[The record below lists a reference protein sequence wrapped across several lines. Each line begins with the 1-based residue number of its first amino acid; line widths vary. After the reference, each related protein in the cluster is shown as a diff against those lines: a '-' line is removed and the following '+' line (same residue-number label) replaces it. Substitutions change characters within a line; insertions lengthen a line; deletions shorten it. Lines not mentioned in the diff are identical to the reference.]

1 MTEADRERPI
11 YLDYQATTP
20 VDPRAAE
27 AMWPYFTQAFGNPHS
42 VHHSYGEEAESA
54 VETARAEVARLIG
67 AEPREIV
74 FTSGATESNN
84 TAIKGAAR
92 FHAAQ
97 GRRHVLTLA
106 TEHKCVLESAKALGR
121 EGFEVE
127 ILPVQPD
134 GRVDLDRLAAAIRD
148 DTAVVSVMAANN
160 EIGVL
165 QPIREIGALCR
176 DKRVL
181 FHTDAAQAV
190 GKVPLDVADAK
201 VDLLSLS
208 GHKLYGP
215 KGIGALYV
223 RRRPRARIQPLMDGG
238 GQERTLRSGTVP
250 APLVVGLGAAC
261 RLAEAEMAE
270 EAARLGDLRR
280 RLWDGLRAHVPDAY
294 VNGCWEARLP
304 GNLNVTVPGLDAESL
319 IAATPGV
326 AYSTASACSSSSVE
340 PSYVLSALGLGERD
354 AAASIRLGLGRM
366 TTTAEVDRAAEAIG
380 RTAARL
386 RTGGGQRAGTAAG
399 SRRSA
404 VREPDT
410 P

>member
-1 MTEADRERPI
+1 MTEAESERPI

-20 VDPRAAE
+20 VDPRVAE
-27 AMWPYFTQAFGNPHS
+27 AMWPYFTEAFGNPHS
-42 VHHSYGEEAESA
+42 VHHSYGQEAEQA
-54 VETARAEVARLIG
+54 VEAARAQVAELIG

-92 FHAAQ
+92 FHGADH
-97 GRRHVLTLA
+97 GTGGKRHVVTLA
-106 TEHKCVLESAKALGR
+106 TEHKCVLESARALER
-121 EGFEVE
+121 DGFEVE
-127 ILPVQPD
+127 ILPVAAD
-134 GRVDLDRLAAAIRD
+134 GRVDLDRLAAAIRE

-165 QPIREIGALCR
+165 QPIDEIGRLCR
-176 DKRVL
+176 EKRVL

-190 GKVPLDVADAK
+190 GKVPLDVGAAN

-223 RRRPRARIQPLMDGG
+223 RRRPRARITPLMDGG

-250 APLVVGLGAAC
+250 APLVVGLGEAC
-261 RLAEAEMAE
+261 RIAGLEMTAEAE
-270 EAARLGDLRR
+270 RLRALRQ
-280 RLWDGLRAHVPDAY
+280 RLWDGLRAHLPDAY
-294 VNGCWEARLP
+294 VNGCREARLP
-304 GNLNVTVPGLDAESL
+304 GNLNVTVPGLDAETL

-326 AYSTASACSSSSVE
+326 AYSTASACSSTSVE
-340 PSYVLSALGLGERD
+340 PSYVLSALGLSDRD
-354 AAASIRLGLGRM
+354 AAASIRLGLGR
-366 TTTAEVDRAAEAIG
+366 TTTEAEVDVAAEAIG

-386 RTGGGQRAGTAAG
+386 RAQGAGQLAGAAAG
-399 SRRSA
+399 
-404 VREPDT
+404 
-410 P
+410 

>member
-1 MTEADRERPI
+1 MTEADRDRPI

-20 VDPRAAE
+20 VDPRVAE

-42 VHHSYGEEAESA
+42 VHHSYGQEAEQA
-54 VETARAEVARLIG
+54 VEAAREEVARLIG

-92 FHAAQ
+92 FH
-97 GRRHVLTLA
+97 GPMGKRHVITLA
-106 TEHKCVLESAKALGR
+106 TEHKCVLESAKAL
-121 EGFEVE
+121 EKDGFEVE
-127 ILPVQPD
+127 ILPVEAD
-134 GRVDLDRLAAAIRD
+134 GRVDLDRLAAAIRE

-165 QPIREIGALCR
+165 QPLQEIGRLCR
-176 DKRVL
+176 EKRVL

-190 GKVPLDVADAK
+190 GKVPLDVGAAN

-223 RRRPRARIQPLMDGG
+223 RRRPRARITPLMDGG

-250 APLVVGLGAAC
+250 APLVVGLGEAC
-261 RLAEAEMAE
+261 RIAGAEMTAEAE
-270 EAARLGDLRR
+270 RLRALRQ
-280 RLWDGLRAHVPDAY
+280 RLWDGLRGYLPDAY
-294 VNGCWEARLP
+294 VNGSWEARLP
-304 GNLNVTVPGLDAESL
+304 GNLNVTVPGLDAETL

-326 AYSTASACSSSSVE
+326 AYSTASACSSTSVE
-340 PSYVLSALGLGERD
+340 PSYVLSALGLSDRD
-354 AAASIRLGLGRM
+354 AAASIRLGLGR
-366 TTTAEVDRAAEAIG
+366 TTTENEIDRACEAIG

-386 RTGGGQRAGTAAG
+386 RAEGAGQLAGAATG
-399 SRRSA
+399 
-404 VREPDT
+404 
-410 P
+410 